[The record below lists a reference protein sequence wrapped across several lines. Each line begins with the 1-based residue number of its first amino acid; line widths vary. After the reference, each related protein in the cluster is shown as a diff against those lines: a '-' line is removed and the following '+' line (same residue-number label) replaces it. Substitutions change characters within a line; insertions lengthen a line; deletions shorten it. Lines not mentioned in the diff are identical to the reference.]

1 MIWSPIVRTAPL
13 FGLALLLVAAGAE
26 AQEASARGQDDPLMQ
41 GRLIERFLD
50 MATTQLNLTVEQR
63 EGLNRVLREAAE
75 RRSALGRGQRELQGA
90 IQHALA
96 DPATPEEQFA
106 QLSQRMLEL
115 QREGH
120 QLQVW
125 QRERL
130 AEILT
135 PRQVLRFMLLQEH
148 LVRRIEEMRENRQ
161 Q

>member
-1 MIWSPIVRTAPL
+1 MVHLSEMPEKIRDVLLNQELPEFETTPWTDGPPL
-13 FGLALLLVAAGAE
+13 
-26 AQEASARGQDDPLMQ
+26 
-41 GRLIERFLD
+41 
-50 MATTQLNLTVEQR
+50 
-63 EGLNRVLREAAE
+63 AE

-90 IQHALA
+90 IQSALA
-96 DPATPEEQFA
+96 DPATQEEQFA
-106 QLSQRMLEL
+106 QFSQRMLEL
-115 QREGH
+115 QREGL

-130 AEILT
+130 LEILN

>member
-13 FGLALLLVAAGAE
+13 FGLALLLVAVGAE
-26 AQEASARGQDDPLMQ
+26 AQEASARRQDDPLMQ

-50 MATTQLNLTVEQR
+50 MATTQLDLTVEQR

-90 IQHALA
+90 IQSALA
-96 DPATPEEQFA
+96 DPATQEEQFA
-106 QLSQRMLEL
+106 QFSQRMLEL
-115 QREGH
+115 QREGL

-130 AEILT
+130 LEILN